1 MPRKKK
7 MAEVEAFVRKVLKD
21 NFNQNV
27 DRETLR
33 SVAEKVSRAI
43 EIEPPTPKK
52 AA

>member
-7 MAEVEAFVRKVLKD
+7 KMVEVEAFVRKVLKE

-43 EIEPPTPKK
+43 DIEPTPRK